1 MLSNLLRSVPDF
13 ILNPIYDA
21 IFAEF
26 VRRGNI
32 ILEEGGGNNDDQN

>member
-1 MLSNLLRSVPDF
+1 MMFSRLLQFVPDF
-13 ILNPIYDA
+13 ILDPIYDA

-32 ILEEGGGNNDDQN
+32 IFDEDEDNDVS

>member
-1 MLSNLLRSVPDF
+1 MLNKLIQLLPDWL
-13 ILNPIYDA
+13 LNPIYDA

-32 ILEEGGGNNDDQN
+32 IFDYELTDNDRN

>member
-1 MLSNLLRSVPDF
+1 MFIKFLRLIPDF
-13 ILNPIYDA
+13 ILDPICDT

-32 ILEEGGGNNDDQN
+32 ILEEGGWNKDDQN